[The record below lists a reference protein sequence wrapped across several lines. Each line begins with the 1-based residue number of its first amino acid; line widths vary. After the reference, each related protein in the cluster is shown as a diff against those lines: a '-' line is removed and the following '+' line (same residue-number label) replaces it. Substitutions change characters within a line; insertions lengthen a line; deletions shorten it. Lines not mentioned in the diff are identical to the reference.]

1 VATIGDVRWGGYKE
15 FEGAYFLGTKRFVL
29 PAVADDNHR
38 ILDVITTTEGGT
50 ADAIN
55 AYDRCIVSVGY
66 IQWCEASYFLTSKL
80 LGYLA
85 RHDPRL
91 LDPLGPALDA
101 SGAEFVDVGGGKWR
115 FRFANPRRDIDTAVE
130 QQELFLLH
138 SNGQRGTWDDASR
151 EHVKRW
157 VACLANVLADE
168 RAIALQ
174 VAYTAERVTSF
185 ATPSARTLLWDGTSN
200 AGYPGALRAAFLSF
214 AANLPAIASRELAIA
229 AENLTA
235 KKWSRD
241 WCVGVLKQLT
251 FGPKIGIYP
260 HRYQRIRPKLEANWG
275 VDLPDFSS
283 ELEAFEP
290 EAESAALAEPTFT
303 SAVEVQ
309 ELLIRL
315 GFDLGPRGADGR
327 VGPKTRDALMT
338 FQRLRGLEADGI
350 VGPRTR
356 KALREAFR
364 ALG

>member
-1 VATIGDVRWGGYKE
+1 MTAIGDVRWGGYKE
-15 FEGAYFLGTKRFVL
+15 FEGAYFLGTKQFRL
-29 PAVADDNHR
+29 PGGADENHR

-80 LGYLA
+80 LGRLA
-85 RHDPRL
+85 SHDRRL
-91 LDPLGPALDA
+91 LDPLAPALEA
-101 SGAEFVDVGGGKWR
+101 SRAEFVDVGGGKWR
-115 FRFANPRRDIDTAVE
+115 FRFREPRRDIDTAVE

-138 SNGQRGTWDDASR
+138 SNGQRGTWDDESR

-157 VACLANVLADE
+157 VACLADVLADE

-185 ATPSARTLLWDGTSN
+185 ATPSARALLWDGTPD

-214 AANLPAIASRELAIA
+214 AANLPAVASKELATA
-229 AENLTA
+229 ASTLSA
-235 KKWSRD
+235 KKWSRA

-260 HRYQRIRPKLEANWG
+260 QRYQRIRSKLEANWG
-275 VDLPDFSS
+275 VDFPDMFA
-283 ELEAFEP
+283 ELATF
-290 EAESAALAEPTFT
+290 EAEDATPEGEPPLTN
-303 SAVEVQ
+303 AVEVQ

-315 GFDLGPRGADGR
+315 GYDLGPRGADGR
-327 VGPKTRDALMT
+327 VGAKTRDAIMT
-338 FQRLRGLEADGI
+338 FQGLHGLKPDGLL
-350 VGPRTR
+350 GPRTR
-356 KALREAFR
+356 RALLDAFR
-364 ALG
+364 ALA